1 MPRAHLEGGIMLAAA
16 GLGILWVVIIIVIV
30 LAVVWFFLRGRA

>member
-1 MPRAHLEGGIMLAAA
+1 MLAAA